1 MNILVR
7 QAIGILAGLILG
19 SDVFARILGTV
30 ERWAEMEISSAEKR
44 NGVLNE
50 LEIIGLKLT
59 ESVARFGI
67 ELAVQYLNA
76 SSPIFCRIF
85 DINLRFSRECFG
97 MKLVATS
104 IVVVDVV
111 VFASFVTHDFCSGRI
126 RIFFEIC

>member
-7 QAIGILAGLILG
+7 QAIDILAGLILG

-67 ELAVQYLNA
+67 ELAVQYLK
-76 SSPIFCRIF
+76 R
-85 DINLRFSRECFG
+85 
-97 MKLVATS
+97 VA
-104 IVVVDVV
+104 
-111 VFASFVTHDFCSGRI
+111 A
-126 RIFFEIC
+126 